1 MEENLGVLGFD
12 SVLSFLD
19 PTAKAQSM
27 KEKSYKLDFSWK
39 LKISALRH

>member
-27 KEKSYKLDFSWK
+27 KEKSYKLDFS
-39 LKISALRH
+39 